1 MNTMTIQRRRILG
14 ALGAA
19 PLAAA
24 TSFPAWSQGYPA
36 KPIRIV
42 VPLPPGSPPDVLAR
56 LVAERLQYAWKQPV
70 VVDNRPGATGMIG
83 MDAVAKSAPDGY
95 TVGIMFLTHTVLPA
109 LFGKV
114 PYDTGA
120 DLAPVANL
128 VWLYNVLVVPPAVPA
143 RSAKELVELARSQPG
158 KLTYG
163 SGGNGSP
170 AHLIGESFRQLTKT
184 EMLHVPFKGPNEAVQ
199 ALLGGHVSAMF
210 ATTSVAVP
218 LVNAGKLRAM
228 AVTSPARLPALPS
241 VPTMAE
247 SGVPGFDLKEWEGIV
262 APAGTPREIITK
274 WNEELTRIMRLPQ
287 IRDKLTELG
296 MEAAPANS
304 PEQFTSLVHG
314 ELQRWTQFVKT
325 TGLKTD

>member
-1 MNTMTIQRRRILG
+1 MFQRRRILG

-19 PLAAA
+19 SLAAA
-24 TSFPAWSQGYPA
+24 SLPAWAQGYPTRA
-36 KPIRIV
+36 IKIV

-56 LVAERLQYAWKQPV
+56 LVAERLQEAWKQPV
-70 VVDNRPGATGMIG
+70 IVDNRPGATGMIG
-83 MDAVAKSAPDGY
+83 MDAVAKAAPDGY

-120 DLAPVANL
+120 DFVPIANL
-128 VWLYNVLVVPPAVPA
+128 VWLYNVLVVPPSVPA
-143 RSAKELVELARSQPG
+143 RSAKELVELARTQPG

-170 AHLIGESFRQLTKT
+170 AHLIGESFRQLAKVD
-184 EMLHVPFKGPNEAVQ
+184 MLHVPFKGPSEAVQ
-199 ALLGGHVSAMF
+199 ALLGGYVSAMF

-218 LVNAGKLRAM
+218 LVNAGKLRAV
-228 AVTSPARLPALPS
+228 AVTSPTRLAALPS

-247 SGVPGFDLKEWEGIV
+247 SGIAGFDMKEWEGIV
-262 APAGTPREIITK
+262 APAGTPRDIVAK
-274 WNEELTRIMRLPQ
+274 WNQELTRIMQLPQ
-287 IRDKLTELG
+287 IRDKLSELG
-296 MEAAPANS
+296 MEAAAPNS
-304 PEQFTSLVHG
+304 PDQFTALMRS

-325 TGLKTD
+325 TGLKAD

>member
-1 MNTMTIQRRRILG
+1 MSIMIQRRRILG

-24 TSFPAWSQGYPA
+24 TLPAWAQGYPA
-36 KPIRIV
+36 RPIRIV

-56 LVAERLQYAWKQPV
+56 LVAERLQDAWKQPV
-70 VVDNRPGATGMIG
+70 IVDNRPGATGMIG
-83 MDAVAKSAPDGY
+83 MDAVAKAVPDGY
-95 TVGIMFLTHTVLPA
+95 TVGVMFLTHTVLPA

-114 PYDTGA
+114 PYDTSA
-120 DLAPVANL
+120 DFVPIANL
-128 VWLYNVLVVPPAVPA
+128 VWLYNVLVVPPSVPA
-143 RSAKELVELARSQPG
+143 RSAKELVELARAQPG
-158 KLTYG
+158 KLSYG

-170 AHLIGESFRQLTKT
+170 AHLIGESFRQLAKVD
-184 EMLHVPFKGPNEAVQ
+184 MLHVPFKGPSEAVQ
-199 ALLGGHVSAMF
+199 ALLGGYVSAMF

-228 AVTSPARLPALPS
+228 AVTSPARLAALPS

-247 SGVPGFDLKEWEGIV
+247 SGIPGFDLKEWEGIV
-262 APAGTPREIITK
+262 APAGTPRDIIAK
-274 WNEELTRIMRLPQ
+274 WNEELTRIMQLPQ
-287 IRDKLTELG
+287 IREKLSELG
-296 MEAAPANS
+296 MEAAPPNS
-304 PEQFTSLVHG
+304 PDQFSTLMRA

>member
-1 MNTMTIQRRRILG
+1 MTTMFQRRRILG

-19 PLAAA
+19 SLAAA
-24 TSFPAWSQGYPA
+24 SLPAWAQAYPA
-36 KPIRIV
+36 RPIKIV

-56 LVAERLQYAWKQPV
+56 LVAERLQEAWKQPV
-70 VVDNRPGATGMIG
+70 IVDNRPGATGMIG
-83 MDAVAKSAPDGY
+83 MDAVAKAAPDGY

-120 DLAPVANL
+120 DFVPIANL
-128 VWLYNVLVVPPAVPA
+128 VWLYNVLVVPPSVPA
-143 RSAKELVELARSQPG
+143 RSAKELVELARTQPG

-170 AHLIGESFRQLTKT
+170 AHLIGESFRQLAKVD
-184 EMLHVPFKGPNEAVQ
+184 MLHVPFKGPSEAVQ
-199 ALLGGHVSAMF
+199 ALLGGYVSAMF

-218 LVNAGKLRAM
+218 LVNAGKLRAV
-228 AVTSPARLPALPS
+228 AVTSPTRLAALPS

-247 SGVPGFDLKEWEGIV
+247 SGIAGFDMKEWEGIV
-262 APAGTPREIITK
+262 APAGTPRDIVAK
-274 WNEELTRIMRLPQ
+274 WNQELTRIMQLPQ
-287 IRDKLTELG
+287 IRDKLSELG
-296 MEAAPANS
+296 MEAAAPNS
-304 PEQFTSLVHG
+304 PDQFTALMRS

-325 TGLKTD
+325 TGLKAD

>member
-1 MNTMTIQRRRILG
+1 MVMNRRHILA

-19 PLAAA
+19 PLVSAA
-24 TSFPAWSQGYPA
+24 PAWAQGYPSKA
-36 KPIRIV
+36 IKII

-56 LVAERLQYAWKQPV
+56 VVAERLQDAWKQPV
-70 VVDNRPGATGMIG
+70 IVDNRPGATGMIG
-83 MDAVAKSAPDGY
+83 MEAVAKAAPDGY
-95 TVGIMFLTHTVLPA
+95 TVGVMFLTHAVLPA

-114 PYDTGA
+114 PYDTAA
-120 DLAPVANL
+120 DLVPIANL

-143 RSAKELVELARSQPG
+143 RTAKELVELAHAQPG

-170 AHLIGESFRQLTKT
+170 AHLIGESFRQLAKAD
-184 EMLHVPFKGPNEAVQ
+184 MLHVPFKGPAEAVQ

-218 LVNAGKLRAM
+218 MVRAGKLRAL
-228 AVTSPARLPALPS
+228 AVTSPTRLSALPS

-247 SGVPGFDLKEWEGIV
+247 SGIAGFDMKEWEGIV
-262 APAGTPREIITK
+262 APAGTPRDIIAK
-274 WNEELTRIMRLPQ
+274 WNQELTRIMALPEIRERLS
-287 IRDKLTELG
+287 ELG
-296 MEAAPANS
+296 MEAAPANT
-304 PEQFTSLVHG
+304 PEQFSSLVRDD
-314 ELQRWTQFVKT
+314 LQRWARFVKV

>member
-1 MNTMTIQRRRILG
+1 MFQRRRILG

-19 PLAAA
+19 SLAAA
-24 TSFPAWSQGYPA
+24 SLPAWAQAYPA
-36 KPIRIV
+36 RPIKIV

-56 LVAERLQYAWKQPV
+56 LVAERLQEAWKQPV
-70 VVDNRPGATGMIG
+70 IVDNRPGATGMIG
-83 MDAVAKSAPDGY
+83 MDAVAKAAPDGY

-120 DLAPVANL
+120 DFVPIANL
-128 VWLYNVLVVPPAVPA
+128 VWLYNVLVVPPSVPA
-143 RSAKELVELARSQPG
+143 RSAKELVELARTQPG

-170 AHLIGESFRQLTKT
+170 AHLIGESFRQLAKVD
-184 EMLHVPFKGPNEAVQ
+184 MLHVPFKGPSEAVQ
-199 ALLGGHVSAMF
+199 ALLGGYVSAMF

-218 LVNAGKLRAM
+218 LVNAGKLRAV
-228 AVTSPARLPALPS
+228 AVTSPTRLAALPS

-247 SGVPGFDLKEWEGIV
+247 SGIAGFDMKEWEGIV
-262 APAGTPREIITK
+262 APAGTPRDIVAK
-274 WNEELTRIMRLPQ
+274 WNQELTRIMQLPQ
-287 IRDKLTELG
+287 IRDKLSELG
-296 MEAAPANS
+296 MEAAAPNS
-304 PEQFTSLVHG
+304 PDQFTALMRS

-325 TGLKTD
+325 TGLKAD

>member
-1 MNTMTIQRRRILG
+1 MNIMINRRRIVG

-24 TSFPAWSQGYPA
+24 TLAAWAQGYPS

-56 LVAERLQYAWKQPV
+56 VVAERLQEAWKQPV
-70 VVDNRPGATGMIG
+70 VVENRPGATGMIG

-95 TVGIMFLTHTVLPA
+95 TVGVMFLTHTVLPA

-114 PYDTGA
+114 SYDTAA
-120 DLAPVANL
+120 DLVPIANL
-128 VWLYNVLVVPPAVPA
+128 AWIYNVLVVPTSVPA
-143 RSAKELVELARSQPG
+143 RSAKALADLARAQPG
-158 KLTYG
+158 QLTYG

-170 AHLIGESFRQLTKT
+170 AHLIGEAFKQATKAD
-184 EMLHVPFKGPNEAVQ
+184 MLHVPYKGPAEAVQ
-199 ALLGGHVSAMF
+199 ALLGGQISAMF

-218 LVNAGKLRAM
+218 LVNAGKLRAL
-228 AVTSPARLPALPS
+228 AVTSPDRLPALPS

-262 APAGTPREIITK
+262 APAGTPRDIVAK
-274 WNEELTRIMRLPQ
+274 WNEELIRIMRLPAV
-287 IRDKLTELG
+287 RDRLSDLG
-296 MEAAPANS
+296 MEAAPPNS
-304 PEQFTSLVHG
+304 SDQFGSLVQG
-314 ELQRWTQFVKT
+314 ELQRWARFVKT
-325 TGLKTD
+325 TGLKAD

>member
-1 MNTMTIQRRRILG
+1 MSTMIQRRRILG

-24 TSFPAWSQGYPA
+24 TLPAWGQGYPA
-36 KPIRIV
+36 KPIRII

-56 LVAERLQYAWKQPV
+56 VIAERLQEAWKQPV
-70 VVDNRPGATGMIG
+70 IVDNRPGATGMIG
-83 MDAVAKSAPDGY
+83 MDAVAKAAPDGY

-114 PYDTGA
+114 PYDTSA
-120 DLAPVANL
+120 DFVPIANL
-128 VWLYNVLVVPPAVPA
+128 VWLYNVLVVPPSVPA
-143 RSAKELVELARSQPG
+143 GNARELVELARAQPG

-170 AHLIGESFRQLTKT
+170 AHLIGESFRQLARV
-184 EMLHVPFKGPNEAVQ
+184 EMLHVPFKGPSEAVQ
-199 ALLGGHVSAMF
+199 ALLGGYVSSMF

-218 LVNAGKLRAM
+218 LVNAGKLRAL
-228 AVTSPARLPALPS
+228 AVTSPTRLPALPS

-247 SGVPGFDLKEWEGIV
+247 SGIAGFDLKEWEGIV
-262 APAGTPREIITK
+262 APAGTPRDIVAK
-274 WNEELTRIMRLPQ
+274 WNEELSRIMLLPRV
-287 IRDKLTELG
+287 RDKLSELG
-296 MEAAPANS
+296 MEAAAANS
-304 PEQFTSLVHG
+304 PDQFGLLMRS

-325 TGLKTD
+325 TGLKAD

>member
-1 MNTMTIQRRRILG
+1 MNIMINRRQIVG

-24 TSFPAWSQGYPA
+24 TLCAWAQGYPS

-56 LVAERLQYAWKQPV
+56 VVAERLQEAWKQPV
-70 VVDNRPGATGMIG
+70 VVENRPGATGMIG

-95 TVGIMFLTHTVLPA
+95 TVGVMFLTHTVLPA

-114 PYDTGA
+114 SYDTAA
-120 DLAPVANL
+120 DLVPIANL
-128 VWLYNVLVVPPAVPA
+128 AWIYNVLVVPTSVPA
-143 RSAKELVELARSQPG
+143 RSAKELADLARAQPG
-158 KLTYG
+158 QLTYG

-170 AHLIGESFRQLTKT
+170 AHLIGESFKQATKAD
-184 EMLHVPFKGPNEAVQ
+184 MLHVPYKGPAEAVQ
-199 ALLGGHVSAMF
+199 ALLGGQLSAMF

-218 LVNAGKLRAM
+218 LVNAGKLRAL
-228 AVTSPARLPALPS
+228 AVTSPTRLSALPS

-262 APAGTPREIITK
+262 APAGTPREIVAK
-274 WNEELTRIMRLPQ
+274 WNEELVRIMRLPAV
-287 IRDKLTELG
+287 RDRLSDLG
-296 MEAAPANS
+296 MEAAPPNS
-304 PEQFTSLVHG
+304 SDQFASLVHG
-314 ELQRWTQFVKT
+314 ELQRWTRFVKA
-325 TGLKTD
+325 TGLKAD